1 MSKSI
6 QIMAIAVAFVALTLI
21 SGVVYADEKNAKPF
35 AAIWDAIS
43 EIQLIPGPQGA
54 TGPQGADGT
63 DGITGVYQ
71 VHESQE
77 IKSLV
82 GKIMIDVKAT
92 CQSGDVVLGG
102 GVEIVD
108 GISLFADKP
117 FTNNGDQ
124 GWLGTF
130 ETGSVN
136 PKVVTVDAICAKP

>member
-6 QIMAIAVAFVALTLI
+6 QIMAIAVAFVAVTLV

-35 AAIWDAIS
+35 AAIWKAINDLES
-43 EIQLIPGPQGA
+43 A
-54 TGPQGADGT
+54 SNN
-63 DGITGVYQ
+63 GITGVYQ
-71 VHESQE
+71 VHESKE

-92 CQSGDVVLGG
+92 CQQGDVVLGG
-102 GVEIVD
+102 GVGIVD